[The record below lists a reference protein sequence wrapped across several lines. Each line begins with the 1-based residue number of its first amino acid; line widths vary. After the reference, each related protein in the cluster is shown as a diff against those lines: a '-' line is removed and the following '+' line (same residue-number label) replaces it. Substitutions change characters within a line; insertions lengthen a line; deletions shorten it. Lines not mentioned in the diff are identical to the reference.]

1 MKEQSATP
9 KFGAARRSKYR
20 QRASAVEVPTI
31 TNATPAHSDEMRQR
45 MIKYAVTMGIRMVC
59 LAAIFL
65 FDGWYRL
72 IPVVGAVLL
81 PWVAVVIAN
90 GAADVNHQETA
101 ELLDAAP
108 LYEVAG
114 GEAETDDDEANS
126 GEILTGEIVPDEDD
140 IFEGAA
146 SREDSASQEDSAGGS
161 TPDPQGQEHHEHL

>member
-20 QRASAVEVPTI
+20 QSASAVEVPTI
-31 TNATPAHSDEMRQR
+31 TTATPAHSDEMRQR

-59 LAAIFL
+59 LGAIFL

-90 GAADVNHQETA
+90 GAADINHQETV

-114 GEAETDDDEANS
+114 GEAEPDDDEANF
-126 GEILTGEIVPDEDD
+126 GEVLTGEIVPDEAFTFDD
-140 IFEGAA
+140 PAA
-146 SREDSASQEDSAGGS
+146 KDDSAAREDAATKENTVGGS
-161 TPDPQGQEHHEHL
+161 APGTGTP

>member
-31 TNATPAHSDEMRQR
+31 TNATRAHSDEMRQR

-59 LAAIFL
+59 LGAIFL
-65 FDGWYRL
+65 FDGWYML

-90 GAADVNHQETA
+90 GAADVNHQETV

-114 GEAETDDDEANS
+114 GEAETDDDEAPL
-126 GEILTGEIVPDEDD
+126 GDILTGEIVPDEDD
-140 IFEGAA
+140 IFEGT
-146 SREDSASQEDSAGGS
+146 ASQNDAADG
-161 TPDPQGQEHHEHL
+161 TAPDHQGQEHHEHL